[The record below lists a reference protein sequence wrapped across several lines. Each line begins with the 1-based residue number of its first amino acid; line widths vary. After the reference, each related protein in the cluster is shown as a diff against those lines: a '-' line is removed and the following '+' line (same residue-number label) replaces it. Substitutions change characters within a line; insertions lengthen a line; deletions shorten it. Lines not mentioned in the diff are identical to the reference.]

1 MRTNPD
7 KRGGS
12 AVPAPTADT
21 TPTTSTATTTSS
33 TTTTQPT
40 VAPDDV
46 LAREQAHLD
55 HARDHL
61 RRMREATDRLEAEK
75 ATDAWTSQ
83 LLGQVLARRVASLQ
97 DDPRTTLFFGR
108 VDMRTEHGEETFH
121 IGRRHVSDD
130 HGNPVVVDWRAPI
143 STAFYRASPAEPMG
157 VELRRRFGVDRGRL
171 TAYEDEHL
179 TAGDAPAPS
188 GILAAE
194 IERPRSGPMRDIVST
209 IQPEQDEIVRS
220 DIGTSICVQG
230 APGTGKTAVGLHRAA
245 WLLYSFRAQLDR
257 SGVLVVGPNRAFLD
271 HIGAVLP
278 SLGEARVGHATI
290 DTLLTHGRV
299 RADDATDVAVLKGDA
314 RLAEVLH
321 RAVWGHVGRA
331 EEPLVVPRGSRRWRV
346 AAHEIQDELDALL
359 ARGVR
364 YSAARGL
371 FPQRLAHHVL
381 LQLERSGDSPD
392 DRVQHAVSRSA
403 PVTSYVRSLW
413 PPLDPAS
420 VLFRLFSDAA
430 TLTAAADGILTAEEQ
445 RMLLWDDPAR
455 TKGAARWSRADMALL
470 DEVADLLDRTPSLGH
485 VVLDEAQDLS
495 PMQLRAV
502 GRRASTGSVTVLGDI
517 AQGTTPWAT
526 ASWDDAMGH
535 LGRPAH
541 ELVVL
546 DRGFR
551 VPGLVIDFAAR
562 LLPHM
567 APGLGAPRSVRDNPG
582 ELTVV
587 PTDVSSRAGAVTDA
601 VRSALGRPGS
611 VGVIVADAGV
621 AAVSADLTAAGLPH
635 GRLDAEHGD
644 DEDRQVELVPASIA
658 KGLEFDRV
666 VVVEPSAIAAAEPDE
681 RTGLRR
687 LYVVLT
693 RAVSELTVVHAE
705 PLPGPLLG

>member
-1 MRTNPD
+1 M
-7 KRGGS
+7 
-12 AVPAPTADT
+12 PAP
-21 TPTTSTATTTSS
+21 SATHLT
-33 TTTTQPT
+33 
-40 VAPDDV
+40 DDV

-55 HARDHL
+55 RARDQL
-61 RRMREATDRLEAEK
+61 RRMREATDRLDAAK
-75 ATDAWTSQ
+75 ATDAWTSE
-83 LLGQVLARRVASLQ
+83 LLGRVLARRVASLQ

-108 VDMRTEHGEETFH
+108 IDTRTDHGAETFH

-130 HGNPVVVDWRAPI
+130 RGDPVVVDWRAPI

-171 TAYEDEHL
+171 TAYEDERL
-179 TAGDAPAPS
+179 TLGDATGHS
-188 GILAAE
+188 EILAAE

-220 DIGTSICVQG
+220 DVATSICVQG

-245 WLLYSFRAQLDR
+245 WLLYSFRSQLDR

-290 DTLLTHGRV
+290 DTLLEHGRV
-299 RADDATDVAVLKGDA
+299 RAEDPTDVAMLKGDA

-321 RAVWGHVGRA
+321 RAVWSHVGRP
-331 EEPLVVPRGSRRWRV
+331 EEALVVPRGSRRWRV
-346 AAHEIQDELDALL
+346 PPHEIQGELDALR

-364 YSAARGL
+364 YSAARDL
-371 FPQRLAHHVL
+371 LPQRLAHHVL
-381 LQLERSGDSPD
+381 LLMERSGDSPD
-392 DRVQHAVSRSA
+392 DRVQHAVARSA
-403 PVTSYVRSLW
+403 PVTACVRALW
-413 PPLDPAS
+413 PALDPAT
-420 VLFRLFSDAA
+420 VLFRLLSDAA
-430 TLTAAADGILTAEEQ
+430 TLADAADGILTGDEQ
-445 RMLLWDDPAR
+445 RMLLWHRPPR
-455 TKGAARWSRADMALL
+455 TKGAARWTRADLALL

-502 GRRASTGSVTVLGDI
+502 GRRASTGSLTVLGDI

-526 ASWDDAMGH
+526 ASWDTAMGH
-535 LGRPAH
+535 LGRPVH

-567 APGLGAPRSVRDNPG
+567 APGLGAPTSVRDNPG
-582 ELTVV
+582 RLTMVA
-587 PTDVSSRAGAVTDA
+587 TDAAGRAGAVTDA
-601 VRSALGRPGS
+601 VVAALGRPGS
-611 VGVIVADAGV
+611 VGVITADADTARVSDALTASGV
-621 AAVSADLTAAGLPH
+621 AH
-635 GRLDAEHGD
+635 GRLDADHGD
-644 DEDRQVELVPASIA
+644 DDDRQVELVPASIA

-666 VVVEPSAIAAAEPDE
+666 VVVEPAAIAAAEPDE

-693 RAVSELTVVHAE
+693 RAVSELTVVHAT
-705 PLPGPLLG
+705 PLPDPLRD